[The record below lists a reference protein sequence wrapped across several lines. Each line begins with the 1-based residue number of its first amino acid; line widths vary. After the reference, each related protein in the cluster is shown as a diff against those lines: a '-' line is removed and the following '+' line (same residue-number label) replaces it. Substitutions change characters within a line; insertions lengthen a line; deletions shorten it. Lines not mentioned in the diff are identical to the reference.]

1 MKVIKGLIKEYHDI
15 LLVWVAILLCEFF
28 LRFNIGMDYIT
39 KQATLFD
46 IYHLLILTGVLF
58 IFKRKGRFI
67 IELLTIL
74 YFSIYSFAQSVH
86 FVFFSN
92 LFSYRKLSLASELG
106 EVKDTIFSGLKIEQ
120 LLFLIPVAIVIIT
133 YVIHK
138 GDVFKIERKIRY
150 LFAVLCVVL
159 GIALDLLHVELLR
172 QDYLIDHS
180 WDKDYY
186 LHEVMQ
192 NRYKFM
198 DHFGVFEYN
207 IKDIMMTFTSADTEL
222 TEEEKA
228 QVDDFVER
236 YSKRED
242 NAYTGLL
249 DGKNLILILC
259 ESFDESAIDEELT
272 PTLYKLKSEGYY
284 FDRHYAPIYEVAT
297 GDSEFI
303 SETGMLPSI
312 NNGTTSY
319 TFNLNA
325 YPYALANL
333 FKEKGYT
340 VNSYHSYTG
349 NFYNRE
355 SMHESFG
362 FDTFFDM
369 DKLEL
374 ERWEGYRE
382 AANWILDEDLFEA
395 VLQNTDFN
403 EPLFDFVITASGHMS
418 YNSGRTELKEYY
430 EIVDADERF
439 TDYSEEAKYYLAAQM
454 SLDRGL
460 EVLLDGLE
468 NRGVLE
474 DTVIYMFADH
484 YPYGITSDQAKAEI
498 LGDTETYE
506 VYKVP
511 MLIYSSDL
519 GSGIHTA
526 ITSTFDIYPTI
537 ANLFD
542 LNDQDAYKV
551 GNDAFDSDAL
561 CFIPFFD
568 RSFLCEEFYYDSS
581 QDTVPEDH
589 LDIYQ
594 EISKKINEIFEY
606 SQDILL
612 SDYYGID

>member
-1 MKVIKGLIKEYHDI
+1 
-15 LLVWVAILLCEFF
+15 
-28 LRFNIGMDYIT
+28 
-39 KQATLFD
+39 
-46 IYHLLILTGVLF
+46 
-58 IFKRKGRFI
+58 
-67 IELLTIL
+67 
-74 YFSIYSFAQSVH
+74 
-86 FVFFSN
+86 
-92 LFSYRKLSLASELG
+92 
-106 EVKDTIFSGLKIEQ
+106 
-120 LLFLIPVAIVIIT
+120 
-133 YVIHK
+133 
-138 GDVFKIERKIRY
+138 
-150 LFAVLCVVL
+150 
-159 GIALDLLHVELLR
+159 
-172 QDYLIDHS
+172 
-180 WDKDYY
+180 
-186 LHEVMQ
+186 
-192 NRYKFM
+192 
-198 DHFGVFEYN
+198 
-207 IKDIMMTFTSADTEL
+207 
-222 TEEEKA
+222 
-228 QVDDFVER
+228 
-236 YSKRED
+236 
-242 NAYTGLL
+242 
-249 DGKNLILILC
+249 
-259 ESFDESAIDEELT
+259 
-272 PTLYKLKSEGYY
+272 
-284 FDRHYAPIYEVAT
+284 
-297 GDSEFI
+297 
-303 SETGMLPSI
+303 
-312 NNGTTSY
+312 
-319 TFNLNA
+319 
-325 YPYALANL
+325 
-333 FKEKGYT
+333 
-340 VNSYHSYTG
+340 
-349 NFYNRE
+349 
-355 SMHESFG
+355 
-362 FDTFFDM
+362 M

-395 VLQNTDFN
+395 VLKNTDYD
-403 EPLFDFVITASGHMS
+403 EPFFDFVITASGHMS

-460 EVLLDGLE
+460 EVLLEGLE

-519 GSGIHTA
+519 KSGLHKA

-561 CFIPFFD
+561 RFIPFFD